1 VFALPLVLVA
11 GIEAARGEATLSGTL
26 ADVARVVDLLR
37 EHGSLAGNQSIGLA
51 NALVGVDAIDLPR
64 LPGLLAWQRL
74 PEAFGAAPPV
84 RVVAPRPLAVSA
96 AGESVHLR
104 FLVGSALARPG
115 AELFGER
122 GVGAWGL
129 PLARELGGQLA
140 AGPITVLALPRAP
153 RRPPAAV
160 EDGRAAQREVSAQI
174 FASNAIRRLRGTVGE
189 PTAVISAHRA
199 PDAPGGGELRLSL
212 SSPFEPRDAE
222 GFAARCS
229 PWHRVGDVAALL
241 VRLLQD
247 CRVADIR
254 LLDGIH
260 PDRVPGTTH
269 PLLFKP
275 DTIPRARNCGFTK
288 ADPRRSGT
296 GSGHWRSHPP
306 GRPATCARIASSALR
321 RRILPAPLM
330 SWVTFGSPL
339 YSTLPAPE
347 MATSRVSVARTD
359 ALPAPLTATRTRC
372 RQIRPAK
379 HARPGEL
386 DPLVGRATG
395 KDRPDRARAGGFSV
409 DIEVLDRIGLPWP
422 RSRPARA
429 RECAAARRHRC
440 RRGAA
445 PPGRGR

>member
-1 VFALPLVLVA
+1 MSPLDLAAAVPDPRVFPALADAPAEDLALYRLADQSLQASTRQEAEAADAALARSLATRLAGDGPALAALIEGAPAVTIARHLWRQVDRLCAQPAADGTLAVSVFALPLVLVA
-11 GIEAARGEATLSGTL
+11 GIEAARGEATLPGTL
-26 ADVARVVDLLR
+26 ADAARVVDLLR
-37 EHGSLAGNQSIGLA
+37 EHGALAGNQSIGLA

-160 EDGRAAQREVSAQI
+160 EDGRAAQREISAQL
-174 FASNAIRRLRGTVGE
+174 FASNAIRKLRASVGE
-189 PTAVISAHRA
+189 PCAVISAHRA
-199 PDAPGGGELRLSL
+199 ADARAQGELRVSL

-222 GFAARCS
+222 GFRC
-229 PWHRVGDVAALL
+229 PLFAPDRIGDVAALL

-260 PDRVPGTTH
+260 PDRVPGMTH

-275 DTIPRARNCGFTK
+275 DTIPLGAE
-288 ADPRRSGT
+288 
-296 GSGHWRSHPP
+296 
-306 GRPATCARIASSALR
+306 LR
-321 RRILPAPLM
+321 L
-330 SWVTFGSPL
+330 
-339 YSTLPAPE
+339 
-347 MATSRVSVARTD
+347 
-359 ALPAPLTATRTRC
+359 
-372 RQIRPAK
+372 
-379 HARPGEL
+379 H
-386 DPLVGRATG
+386 
-395 KDRPDRARAGGFSV
+395 
-409 DIEVLDRIGLPWP
+409 
-422 RSRPARA
+422 
-429 RECAAARRHRC
+429 
-440 RRGAA
+440 
-445 PPGRGR
+445 

>member
-1 VFALPLVLVA
+1 MSPLDLAAAVPDPRVFPALADAPAEDRALYRLADQSLQASTRQEAEAADAALARSLATRLAGDGPALAALIEGAPAVAIARHLWRQVDRLCAQPAADGTLAVSVFALPLVLVA
-11 GIEAARGEATLSGTL
+11 GIEAARGEATLPGTL
-26 ADVARVVDLLR
+26 ADAARVVDLLR
-37 EHGSLAGNQSIGLA
+37 EHGALAGNQSIGLA

-160 EDGRAAQREVSAQI
+160 EDGRAAQREISAQL
-174 FASNAIRRLRGTVGE
+174 FASNAIRKLRASVGE
-189 PTAVISAHRA
+189 PCAVISAHRA
-199 PDAPGGGELRLSL
+199 ADARAQGELRVSL

-222 GFAARCS
+222 GFRC
-229 PWHRVGDVAALL
+229 PLFALDRVGDVAALL

-275 DTIPRARNCGFTK
+275 DTIP
-288 ADPRRSGT
+288 
-296 GSGHWRSHPP
+296 P
-306 GRPATCARIASSALR
+306 GAELR
-321 RRILPAPLM
+321 L
-330 SWVTFGSPL
+330 
-339 YSTLPAPE
+339 
-347 MATSRVSVARTD
+347 
-359 ALPAPLTATRTRC
+359 
-372 RQIRPAK
+372 
-379 HARPGEL
+379 H
-386 DPLVGRATG
+386 
-395 KDRPDRARAGGFSV
+395 
-409 DIEVLDRIGLPWP
+409 
-422 RSRPARA
+422 
-429 RECAAARRHRC
+429 
-440 RRGAA
+440 
-445 PPGRGR
+445 